1 MEIEKNKMMGKDKI
15 GLKNVESAE
24 EKDGD
29 KGEKKAE
36 DGIKSVEGK
45 NKNVEN
51 LEAVQNVEENSG
63 KRKIKKN
70 KAGKVKMG
78 EKEKSRKRWEKVAG
92 NKENQNNK
100 SFKKDQNLKNNKL
113 SQLDKEIERNWKIL
127 GRDRNGNNL
136 KKI

>member
-1 MEIEKNKMMGKDKI
+1 MD
-15 GLKNVESAE
+15 
-24 EKDGD
+24 KDGD
-29 KGEKKAE
+29 AGEKKAG
-36 DGIKSVEGK
+36 DGIKSVERK
-45 NKNVEN
+45 NKNAGN
-51 LEAVQNVEENSG
+51 LEVVQNIEENDG

-70 KAGKVKMG
+70 KVSKVKMG
-78 EKEKSRKRWEKVAG
+78 EKEKSQNRWEVAG
-92 NKENQNNK
+92 NKENQNKKNFNVNNK